1 MQEDTSVAGR
11 EGGLGKKC
19 VCRLLFWRKEKAE
32 GHGGWGEVPKPWTG
46 GEEGQGRMRTQP
58 PEEHSVQK
66 FLTPSPPHPSSSP
79 LSCPLGALESGQFF
93 RPKRPHDITSTAT
106 DGL

>member
-66 FLTPSPPHPSSSP
+66 FLTPSPLSP
-79 LSCPLGALESGQFF
+79 LQLSPLLPPGSPGIRTVFQAKKT
-93 RPKRPHDITSTAT
+93 P
-106 DGL
+106 